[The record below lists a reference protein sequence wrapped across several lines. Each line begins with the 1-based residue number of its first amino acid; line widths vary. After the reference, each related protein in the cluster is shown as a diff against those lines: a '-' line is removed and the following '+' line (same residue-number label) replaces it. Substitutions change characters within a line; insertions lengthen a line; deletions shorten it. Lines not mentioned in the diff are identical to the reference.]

1 MIVKENILSIF
12 TYQGTKVYTLP
23 QYSAA
28 TETKPAPEPEYIDP
42 PEFEE
47 DEFEEDEV
55 EEDRI
60 PF

>member
-1 MIVKENILSIF
+1 MLTS
-12 TYQGTKVYTLP
+12 
-23 QYSAA
+23 SASA
-28 TETKPAPEPEYIDP
+28 VTETKPAPEPEYIDP